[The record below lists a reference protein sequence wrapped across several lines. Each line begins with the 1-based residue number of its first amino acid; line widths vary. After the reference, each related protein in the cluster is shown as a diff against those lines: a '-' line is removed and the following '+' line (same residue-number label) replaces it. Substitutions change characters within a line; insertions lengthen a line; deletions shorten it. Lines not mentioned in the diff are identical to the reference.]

1 MKIESKDLF
10 KHFETYFKVFKTQV
24 ENIFKEDFSACIS
37 EIIYKFLE
45 KKEKYFTYMVKN
57 KEEKL
62 ENKIEL
68 LSKATTSLA
77 KKVALLEQST
87 DSLDLIKDLERCKKT
102 IRKVGRP
109 RKVETIEKQIKR
121 KVGRPKKGE

>member
-1 MKIESKDLF
+1 MIESKDLF
-10 KHFETYFKVFKTQV
+10 KHFETYFKVFKNQI

-45 KKEKYFTYMVKN
+45 KKEQYFTYMVKN

-62 ENKIEL
+62 ENKIEVIA
-68 LSKATTSLA
+68 KAATSLA
-77 KKVALLEQST
+77 KRVALLEQST
-87 DSLDLIKDLERCKKT
+87 EPLDLIKDLDSCRKT

-109 RKVETIEKQIKR
+109 RKVEILEEPIKR
-121 KVGRPKKGE
+121 KVGRPKKGK